1 MTNAKRRFLN
11 FAAFLMVLV
20 TAFIDLWL
28 ALLVGAL
35 LLLGF
40 GIWERLELRRLAHR

>member
-1 MTNAKRRFLN
+1 MTNAMRRILN
-11 FAAFLMVLV
+11 AAAFIMVLV

-28 ALLVGAL
+28 ALMVGAV

-40 GIWERLELRRLAHR
+40 GVWERVELRRLAHR

>member
-1 MTNAKRRFLN
+1 MTDAKRKILN
-11 FAAFLMVLV
+11 VAAFVMVLV

-28 ALLVGAL
+28 ALMVGAV

-40 GIWERLELRRLAHR
+40 GIWERVELRRLAHR

>member
-1 MTNAKRRFLN
+1 MTNAKRSILN
-11 FAAFLMVLV
+11 VAAFIMVLV

-28 ALLVGAL
+28 ALMVGAL

-40 GIWERLELRRLAHR
+40 GIWERVELRRLAHR

>member
-1 MTNAKRRFLN
+1 MTNQMRKVLN
-11 FAAFLMVLV
+11 AAAFIMVLV

-28 ALLVGAL
+28 ALILGAV

-40 GIWERLELRRLAHR
+40 VIWERLELRGVAHR